1 MLAAHL
7 CYTYDSMRERE
18 DHAFVR
24 IEKNLKADKIPA
36 LVLLCGTEEYLVH
49 HYAETLI
56 GRFTSRASQALDL
69 VTLDR
74 DTVTF
79 NAIVEN
85 LETMPL
91 MSERKVVYLPN
102 FFDSKGKMPKAFE
115 GKGEADKLAEY
126 ISGLASGADDGMN
139 AQGGMLLLMT
149 VAKQSDQRIEQSVRK
164 SAVFKAF
171 ASANTY
177 DFGTLDDGQLR
188 GFIEKRFRSCGKQY
202 RPGIVSLIVREGGYG
217 NKNIDY
223 GLFNLENDLRKIIAH
238 SGSNPEILPE
248 DVASVMTVNPENN
261 IFAMIDAISRNR
273 KDEAFRLLHN
283 LLVDGSSEFQLL
295 AMITRQLE
303 LMLTTCELK
312 ESGLNLPAIQKE
324 MKRADRVHEFRTQKA
339 LETGSRFG
347 RGELKRILA
356 SAYEVEPNI
365 KTGLMPGPLALE
377 YFIAGI

>member
-1 MLAAHL
+1 
-7 CYTYDSMRERE
+7 MRERE
-18 DHAFVR
+18 EHAFIR
-24 IEKNLKADKIPA
+24 IEKALKADKIPA
-36 LVLLCGTEEYLVH
+36 AVLLCGTEEYLVH
-49 HYAETLI
+49 HYADTLI
-56 GRFTSRASQALDL
+56 NTFTNKASQALDL

-79 NAIVEN
+79 NSIVEN

-91 MSERKVVYLPN
+91 MSERKVVYLPD
-102 FFDSKGKMPKAFE
+102 FIDTKGKMPKAFE
-115 GKGEADKLAEY
+115 DKDEAQKLADY
-126 ISGLASGADDGMN
+126 IMG
-139 AQGGMLLLMT
+139 QGVGSSDPLLLMT
-149 VAKQSDQRIEQSVRK
+149 VARQADQRVDQAVRRSV
-164 SAVFKAF
+164 VFKAF
-171 ASANTY
+171 SPEGIY
-177 DFGTLDDGQLR
+177 DFDTLDDAQLR

-202 RPGIVSLIVREGGYG
+202 RPGIISLIVREGGYG

-238 SGSNPEILPE
+238 SGSNPEIMPE
-248 DVASVMTVNPENN
+248 DVSSVLTVNPENN

-283 LLVDGSSEFQLL
+283 LLTGGSSEFQLL

-324 MKRADRVHEFRTQKA
+324 MKRADKVHEFRTQKA
-339 LETGSRFG
+339 LEMGSRFG
-347 RGELKRILA
+347 RTELKRILA

>member
-1 MLAAHL
+1 
-7 CYTYDSMRERE
+7 MRERE
-18 DHAFVR
+18 EHAFLR
-24 IEKNLKADKIPA
+24 IEKALKAKKIPA
-36 LVLLCGTEEYLVH
+36 AVLLCGTEEYLVH

-56 GRFTSRASQALDL
+56 NTFTNKASQALDL

-79 NAIVEN
+79 NSIVEN

-91 MSERKVVYLPN
+91 MSERKVVYLPD
-102 FFDSKGKMPKAFE
+102 FIDTKGKMPKAFE
-115 GKGEADKLAEY
+115 GKEEAEKLAEY
-126 ISGLASGADDGMN
+126 IDALADGGTE
-139 AQGGMLLLMT
+139 GGMLLLMT
-149 VAKQSDQRIEQSVRK
+149 AARQTDQRNDSAVRRN
-164 SAVFKAF
+164 AVFKAF
-171 ASANTY
+171 ASAGTF
-177 DFGTLDDGQLR
+177 DFNTLDDAQLR
-188 GFIEKRFRSCGKQY
+188 GFIEKRFRACGKQY
-202 RPGIVSLIVREGGYG
+202 RPGIVSIIVREGGYG

-238 SGSNPEILPE
+238 SGSNPEIMPE
-248 DVASVMTVNPENN
+248 DVSSVLTVNPENN
-261 IFAMIDAISRNR
+261 IFAMIDAISKNR

-283 LLVDGSSEFQLL
+283 LLTDGSSEFQLL
-295 AMITRQLE
+295 AMITKQLE

-324 MKRADRVHEFRTQKA
+324 MKRADKVHEFRTQKA
-339 LETGSRFG
+339 LEMGSRFG
-347 RGELKRILA
+347 RTELKRILA